1 MPDQEREPTPEQEAE
16 VRRLLAAARATEP
29 VPPDV
34 AARLDRVLEGLDE
47 ERGGHPA
54 WKCRV
59 VAPAW
64 RRRRATALLAAAAA
78 VVGIGVGIGQIDD
91 IRGGGNDSGG
101 AGAADDGVASAE
113 RAPAQHGPAE
123 RGSAGDRLA
132 GDGPAGDGA
141 AGDGAAGDGAARTP
155 DPAARD
161 DGSSDF
167 AGTRPDSRTPVGR
180 VRETS
185 FTADANQLRRA
196 IPAGVDRGFVRLAT
210 DQLPRG
216 YVRTGRPFDCSPAG
230 WGPGVLVPVFFEGMP
245 AVLAYRPA
253 IGESQIV
260 ELLQCG
266 TGEARR
272 STTLRAG

>member
-1 MPDQEREPTPEQEAE
+1 MPDQEREPTTEQEAE

-29 VPPDV
+29 VPPEV

-47 ERGGHPA
+47 ERGGLPVS
-54 WKCRV
+54 RGSV

-78 VVGIGVGIGQIDD
+78 VVAIGVGIGRIDG
-91 IRGGGNDSGG
+91 IQGGSDDSGG

-113 RAPAQHGPAE
+113 RAPAE
-123 RGSAGDRLA
+123 DE
-132 GDGPAGDGA
+132 
-141 AGDGAAGDGAARTP
+141 AARRP
-155 DPAARD
+155 DPAAKD
-161 DGSSDF
+161 NESSDYF
-167 AGTRPDSRTPVGR
+167 ASTQPDSKTPVGR
-180 VRETS
+180 VREAS

-196 IPAGVDRGFVRLAT
+196 IPADVEGGFVRLAT

-216 YVRTGRPFDCSPAG
+216 YVLTGRPFDCSPAG